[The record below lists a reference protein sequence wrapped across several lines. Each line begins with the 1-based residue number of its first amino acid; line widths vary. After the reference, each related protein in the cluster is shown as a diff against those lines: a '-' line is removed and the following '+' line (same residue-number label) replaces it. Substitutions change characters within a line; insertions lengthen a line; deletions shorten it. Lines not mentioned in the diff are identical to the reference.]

1 MKRRPFFLA
10 APGDALAL
18 EAEAEVMLDRLLPC
32 SAKQLVLAA
41 GSQRHDLALA
51 LLYRACFRGPNGDF
65 LRQLS
70 GLPSG
75 VAPLNKA
82 VRVVVVPGLNFRQHP
97 EMGAD
102 GRLLADVAR
111 RLGAKAE
118 ILEINP
124 RGAVSANGAM
134 IADRLAQLN
143 DEPVW
148 LISVSKGSA
157 DLRAAYSLMG
167 HWPKGVSGWINL
179 SGIFQGTP
187 LADRVTQS
195 ALRRWLNRI
204 LLTLGGAVF
213 DKIEELRTDAP
224 LWRLPV
230 EPPSPERMVHVLGFP
245 PSWSIEMRFARH
257 YLRLRES
264 FGPNDGLTPLTDCF
278 DYPGRIFPV
287 WGADHFMRIPDLAA
301 LIYRLFHF
309 ISAVESKFFEN
320 GASRQI
326 HPEVRVSR
334 PNDYSEMTFA
344 QSDIAK
350 PTIETG
356 CI

>member
-18 EAEAEVMLDRLLPC
+18 EAEAEVVLDRLWPC

-41 GSQRHDLALA
+41 GRQRHDLALA

-65 LRQLS
+65 LRQLA

-75 VAPLNKA
+75 VTPLSKA
-82 VRVVVVPGLNFRQHP
+82 VRVMVVPGLNFRQHP

-102 GRLLADVAR
+102 GRLLAGIAG
-111 RLGAKAE
+111 RLGARAE
-118 ILEINP
+118 ILDVDP

-134 IADRLAQLN
+134 IAERLARLN

-157 DLRAAYSLMG
+157 DLRAAFGFMG

-187 LADRVTQS
+187 HADRVTQS
-195 ALRRWLNRI
+195 ALRRWLNRT
-204 LLTLGGAVF
+204 LLTLGGTGF
-213 DKIEELRTDAP
+213 DKVEELRTNSP

-230 EPPSPERMVHVLGFP
+230 EPPSSERMVHVLGFP
-245 PSWSIEMRFARH
+245 PSWSIEMRFARY
-257 YLRLRES
+257 YLKLREN
-264 FGPNDGLTPLTDCF
+264 FGPNDGLMPLTDCF

-301 LIYRLFHF
+301 LIYKLFHF
-309 ISAVESKFFEN
+309 IDAVESRLFEN
-320 GASRQI
+320 GTSRQV
-326 HPEVRVSR
+326 H
-334 PNDYSEMTFA
+334 SEA
-344 QSDIAK
+344 RIRLALL
-350 PTIETG
+350 G
-356 CI
+356 